1 MDMSKVNMHKR
12 MAMTGKAADVPA
24 KVGHFRGG
32 GLAKRGLG
40 KALAEGGLTAAEF
53 RDRVGRSLGRRT
65 ADAEG
70 RAMMRPKAKKGKAG
84 KKQGYKAREDE
95 SLGMRTGKESGK
107 KATLKA
113 RRDESYGKWG
123 SRPNQRINRA
133 KGGIARHK
141 NTRRENIL
149 EEKGRVDAEKAYTRK
164 GKRAL
169 KGEQRRLA
177 RELKK

>member
-1 MDMSKVNMHKR
+1 
-12 MAMTGKAADVPA
+12 
-24 KVGHFRGG
+24 
-32 GLAKRGLG
+32 
-40 KALAEGGLTAAEF
+40 
-53 RDRVGRSLGRRT
+53 
-65 ADAEG
+65 
-70 RAMMRPKAKKGKAG
+70 
-84 KKQGYKAREDE
+84 
-95 SLGMRTGKESGK
+95 MRTGKESGK

>member
-12 MAMTGKAADVPA
+12 MAMSGNASDVPA
-24 KVGHFRGG
+24 KAGHFRGG
-32 GLAKRGLG
+32 GLAKRGIG
-40 KALAEGGLTAAEF
+40 KAMKEGGSF
-53 RDRVGRSLGRRT
+53 SDKVGRALGRRT

-70 RAMMRPKAKKGKAG
+70 RALPRPKAR

-133 KGGIARHK
+133 KGGSVHR

-149 EEKGRVDAEKAYTRK
+149 EEKGRVDAEKAYTSK